1 MAAPRVHTFG
11 KKAYICVINNT
22 VMPHFSSEKRHIIN
36 TLILSG
42 CLIGIILLVFVVE
55 RGLGT
60 DFYYLGVH
68 PREVN
73 GLPGILT
80 LIFVHAGWG
89 HLINNCISLFILT
102 ASLFYFYGRLADK
115 IFLLCWFCSGLLLW
129 VIGRDSWHIGA
140 SGLIYALA
148 FFLCLSGFL
157 RKHIPLVA
165 IALVVVLFYGNMV
178 WHVFPWQAD
187 DPVSWEG
194 HLSGAVVGVVLALIY
209 RKQGPQRPVKDWHE
223 ELDSDDD
230 KDLAQYAESFEL
242 EGEKQASEGREGE
255 E

>member
-1 MAAPRVHTFG
+1 
-11 KKAYICVINNT
+11 
-22 VMPHFSSEKRHIIN
+22 
-36 TLILSG
+36 
-42 CLIGIILLVFVVE
+42 
-55 RGLGT
+55 
-60 DFYYLGVH
+60 
-68 PREVN
+68 
-73 GLPGILT
+73 
-80 LIFVHAGWG
+80 
-89 HLINNCISLFILT
+89 
-102 ASLFYFYGRLADK
+102 
-115 IFLLCWFCSGLLLW
+115 
-129 VIGRDSWHIGA
+129 
-140 SGLIYALA
+140 LIYALA